1 MVKVGPKVL
10 TLDSSL
16 FHKYLNPSK
25 IFETM
30 SLFAK
35 VNFNSGENFGNMGS
49 YWGTKNLPKRAVSWM
64 LNRYAKL

>member
-30 SLFAK
+30 SLFARVLPLVK
-35 VNFNSGENFGNMGS
+35 ISAILDHIGE
-49 YWGTKNLPKRAVSWM
+49 PKTSQKGLLRGC
-64 LNRYAKL
+64 